1 MASKVRSSHH
11 PHHSGTRGQRSMNK
25 DHHLTTRAKDLKQRR
40 GQLSN
45 RPKPYDYSFGGR
57 NYSFFLLGTLD
68 EEDDP
73 NSDVDFGFHN
83 DDPPLAAVNSSSES
97 SSSNNENDSDGSSG
111 SSSSSNKKGRAW
123 LSTQLMFPSSSGS
136 TTSSLTAP
144 SSYGY
149 YSSAVSAIYENSL
162 INDSDPRKEAI
173 KLAKLQASPMSVLDY
188 PATPS
193 TAASTAY
200 PSPTSSPS
208 SSSPLVSTTA
218 STSMR
223 SPSSFPYG
231 ISNVSNSNKISCRRR
246 GSGPVDL
253 DESVASTVEEDEDFG
268 HDGGGRGRDDDVY
281 HLNGQGRY
289 VHPPLGVVASSN
301 SRRRGTGPVDLDES
315 IASTVF
321 EDGSSCGDE
330 DNNEDID
337 DQLSETASTPRR
349 FSIRVDLDE
358 VQECDRN
365 FDVVWKEHEDEFL
378 LWKDVKRKQ
387 CNGAGGGFA
396 GNVDGPTVASAAP
409 STAVVD
415 ETKKVPNPGL
425 GLSPGRHSSHESP
438 RVSNSNIRPETRP
451 LNGRSSKDGTVSPTS
466 ITPSDEGRNDAM
478 SVASVDTYGFSVA
491 NHSTTKKKWMD
502 LGGEDD
508 EFHDATSY
516 SNEDEKERQTD
527 VASIRSVDTYG
538 YSLAGNSATRKKWSS
553 LGGGDQYDNDEV
565 GSIGRASIDGESY
578 GFSSLP
584 SKDSLLVRGNSKPSL
599 PTTSLKPRPGGPKAV
614 QKIYQDFDLTSES
627 APGVVKD
634 GSKISSSPL
643 AATSNDSLHREEMG
657 GKPWVPSL
665 DDNNDICVLTRT
677 RTNVSTRS
685 QNRSLQSVDEFQVH
699 TQKISTS
706 TARDLRHSRLRSTGN
721 IYPANNENLPQPGFI
736 SMAADAHLTESIG
749 IVGIVQTADE
759 SDAVSEIT
767 VQTKDRRVRSS
778 AKNIKND
785 DSRPTGVAVK
795 GKTTQIF
802 STREVPGHDVTNTPV
817 AFDSSVKTPPQDL
830 IPGNIFYLQE
840 VPPPEQNDEN
850 PNGFYDSSVKTPP
863 NLYSDGNSSISDC
876 EFEAP
881 SESSDD
887 GELEGSKYWD
897 DVSSIGLVGAEAIA
911 AAERGQEEDK
921 WVKKTL
927 RITPCRSRSSRVEE
941 THEDVVFERRRQ
953 SSNSIRKKNQDIFRR
968 PTSERSKKST
978 DQVAAA
984 REEIPNLEL
993 NPTFSTV
1000 WDDDDSDL
1008 IISAYDAGYH
1018 PSLERESSIDRNKR
1032 ENRLHLLSCVS
1043 MLSGKSRHEKEKS
1056 RSRRSDFNRHRSNPG
1071 LFSTS

>member
-149 YSSAVSAIYENSL
+149 YSAAVSAIYENSL
-162 INDSDPRKEAI
+162 INESDPRKEAI

-193 TAASTAY
+193 TAASTEY
-200 PSPTSSPS
+200 PSPVSSPS
-208 SSSPLVSTTA
+208 SSSPLA
-218 STSMR
+218 STAASTGMR
-223 SPSSFPYG
+223 SPPSFPYG
-231 ISNVSNSNKISCRRR
+231 ISNVSNSNSNSCRRR
-246 GSGPVDL
+246 GTGPVDL
-253 DESVASTVEEDEDFG
+253 DESVASTVEEDEDYG
-268 HDGGGRGRDDDVY
+268 RDGGRGGRDDTVY
-281 HLNGQGRY
+281 RLNGQGGYIHR
-289 VHPPLGVVASSN
+289 PLGVVVSSN

-330 DNNEDID
+330 ENDDID
-337 DQLSETASTPRR
+337 DQLSETVSTSRR
-349 FSIRVDLDE
+349 FSIPVDLDE
-358 VQECDRN
+358 VQERDRN

-387 CNGAGGGFA
+387 CNGAGAGAGAGFA
-396 GNVDGPTVASAAP
+396 GNVDGPTVASAAT
-409 STAVVD
+409 STAAVD
-415 ETKKVPNPGL
+415 ETNKGPNPGL
-425 GLSPGRHSSHESP
+425 ELSPGSHSSHESP
-438 RVSNSNIRPETRP
+438 RVSNSKFRPETRP
-451 LNGRSSKDGTVSPTS
+451 LNGRSSKNGTVSPTPL
-466 ITPSDEGRNDAM
+466 TPSDEGRNDAM

-491 NHSTTKKKWMD
+491 NRSTTKKKWMD

-508 EFHDATSY
+508 EFHDAASY
-516 SNEDEKERQTD
+516 SNDDENERQTD

-538 YSLAGNSATRKKWSS
+538 YSLASNSATRKKWSS
-553 LGGGDQYDNDEV
+553 LGGGDQDDNDEV
-565 GSIGRASIDGESY
+565 GGIDRASIGGESY

-584 SKDSLLVRGNSKPSL
+584 SKDSSLVRRNSKPSL
-599 PTTSLKPRPGGPKAV
+599 PTTSLKPRPKAV
-614 QKIYQDFDLTSES
+614 QKIYQDLDLTSKS
-627 APGVVKD
+627 APRIVKD
-634 GSKISSSPL
+634 GSNVSSSRV
-643 AATSNDSLHREEMG
+643 AATSNTSLRREEMG

-665 DDNNDICVLTRT
+665 DDNNDIGVLART
-677 RTNVSTRS
+677 KVSTSSR
-685 QNRSLQSVDEFQVH
+685 NRGLQSVDEFHVH

-721 IYPANNENLPQPGFI
+721 TFPANNENLPQPSFI

-778 AKNIKND
+778 TKDIKND
-785 DSRPTGVAVK
+785 DARPAGVAVK
-795 GKTTQIF
+795 GKTAQIF
-802 STREVPGHDVTNTPV
+802 STGEVPGHDVTNPPV
-817 AFDSSVKTPPQDL
+817 AFDSSVKTPPIDL

-876 EFEAP
+876 EYEAP

-897 DVSSIGLVGAEAIA
+897 DVSSIGLVGAEGLA

-921 WVKKTL
+921 WVKRTL
-927 RITPCRSRSSRVEE
+927 RITPCRPRSSRVEE
-941 THEDVVFERRRQ
+941 SHEDLVFERRRQ
-953 SSNSIRKKNQDIFRR
+953 PSNSIRKKNQDVFRR

-978 DQVAAA
+978 NKLAAA
-984 REEIPNLEL
+984 RDEIPNLEL

-1008 IISAYDAGYH
+1008 IVSTYDAGYH
-1018 PSLERESSIDRNKR
+1018 PSLERESSIGCSKR

-1043 MLSGKSRHEKEKS
+1043 MLSGKSRHVKEKS